1 MHGLLYYILWFC
13 QASDTKYCKYP
24 IAAQK
29 VPFYCVPAEAR
40 NKEGKYGIL
49 PDVEKKGLNSTDVKV
64 ALDFAAKLN
73 REYFAGKVTAT
84 KNDKGWS
91 IWENNLKDLSFYS
104 YLNSILKDGV
114 SDNTYVA
121 F

>member
-1 MHGLLYYILWFC
+1 MFSLGKGLLHGLLYYILWFC

-49 PDVEKKGLNSTDVKV
+49 PDVEKKGLNFPAEYSIIGSDG
-64 ALDFAAKLN
+64 LN
-73 REYFAGKVTAT
+73 IIFRFPFPKM
-84 KNDKGWS
+84 KGDS
-91 IWENNLKDLSFYS
+91 Q
-104 YLNSILKDGV
+104 
-114 SDNTYVA
+114 
-121 F
+121 